1 MTTVFTPRQRYESW
15 TARYLGLFLAAL
27 PAFFIGWTIAE
38 YVVPTETASTAI
50 YLVSGLG
57 AGLVS
62 ALAFMRRIENL
73 IRKHVFEMSSVEADV
88 GLSFKDGKSDTVSDA
103 AEDALAEAVAE
114 ALERK

>member
-15 TARYLGLFLAAL
+15 VARYLGLFLAAL
-27 PAFFIGWTIAE
+27 PAFFVGWTIAE
-38 YVVPTETASTAI
+38 YLAVAETTPTAT

-62 ALAFMRRIENL
+62 ALVFMRRIENL
-73 IRKHVFEMSSVEADV
+73 IRKHVFEMSSVETDV
-88 GLSFKDGKSDTVSDA
+88 GLSFKDQPQNTVSDA

-114 ALERK
+114 ELERK